1 MSGCVKWQG
10 AIGIDANLRKEVFM
24 AVDNLIQN
32 NQTQLPAETT
42 FLVASLV
49 NINSLQ
55 QSSTFGRTL
64 AEYINSRL
72 VWHGFTTSEIKLRQT
87 LYIEEESGEF
97 LLSRNINELSSKYN
111 AEAVVVGS
119 YSIGKYVVYISL
131 RLVEASGNK
140 ILSTSEFEIPLG
152 VEVNKLLRN
161 DRLF

>member
-55 QSSTFGRTL
+55 QSSTFGRTFSRIHKQSTCL
-64 AEYINSRL
+64 AWFHNL
-72 VWHGFTTSEIKLRQT
+72 
-87 LYIEEESGEF
+87 
-97 LLSRNINELSSKYN
+97 
-111 AEAVVVGS
+111 
-119 YSIGKYVVYISL
+119 
-131 RLVEASGNK
+131 
-140 ILSTSEFEIPLG
+140 
-152 VEVNKLLRN
+152 
-161 DRLF
+161 